1 MTDFMLKDNE
11 GSCQNKKNSR
21 GKNGHV
27 ASLLLLRYRF
37 KGRRYKSV
45 IDQL

>member
-1 MTDFMLKDNE
+1 MLKDNE
-11 GSCQNKKNSR
+11 GSCQNKNKNSR
-21 GKNGHV
+21 YKNGHV

-45 IDQL
+45 INQL